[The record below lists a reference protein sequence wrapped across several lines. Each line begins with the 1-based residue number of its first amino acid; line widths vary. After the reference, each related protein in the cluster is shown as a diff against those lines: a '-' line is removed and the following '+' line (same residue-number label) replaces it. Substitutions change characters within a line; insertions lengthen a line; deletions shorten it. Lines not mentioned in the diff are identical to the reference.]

1 MGPHREDRGTEW
13 SAVDRVLVIEDDD
26 RLARMVGRALQDD
39 GYGVERAANG
49 TDGLSA
55 ALARDFDL
63 VVLDLML
70 PGLAGTHVLDRIVEA
85 RPNQRVLVLSAVPE
99 VGTRVAVLEAGAAD
113 FVGKP
118 FALAELLARVRARLR
133 VPAPGAAA
141 RWLRAGPVELDLR
154 LRRARVGGRIVE
166 LTFREFVLLQH
177 LAGKPGEACS
187 RGELLSDVWG
197 LTFDPGTNV
206 IDVCVRRLRSKLD
219 RPDRIETVRN
229 VGYRFTVD

>member
-1 MGPHREDRGTEW
+1 
-13 SAVDRVLVIEDDD
+13 VDQVLVIEDDD
-26 RLARMVGRALQDD
+26 RLARMVGRALRDD

-49 TDGLSA
+49 TDGLTA
-55 ALARDFDL
+55 ALQRDFDL

-70 PGLAGTHVLDRIVEA
+70 PGLAGARVLERIVEA
-85 RPNQRVLVLSAVPE
+85 RPDQRVLVLSAVPE
-99 VGTRVAVLEAGAAD
+99 IGTRVAVLEAGAAD
-113 FVGKP
+113 FVPKP

-154 LRRARVGGRIVE
+154 LRRARVGGHLVE
-166 LTFREFVLLQH
+166 LSFREFVLLQH
-177 LAGKPGEACS
+177 LAGKAGMACS
-187 RGELLSDVWG
+187 RSELLSDVWG
-197 LTFDPGTNV
+197 MTFDPGTNV
-206 IDVCVRRLRSKLD
+206 IDVCVRRLRAKLD